1 MKRRKFLQV
10 SSMLTLGTLATQPL
24 LAQTETADCLTPF
37 SGHNYG
43 SSDKQGEYKIVI
55 KICIDSI
62 NFFEKAGEAEKIMEL
77 IIYKIG
83 TSIDDLS
90 YVFDAEYKIT
100 ASKNRENDSGLY
112 DVSAVQTK
120 ILKEGSPIPS
130 NINLKNLDFLFRYN
144 NQSPLYIISIVDKKD
159 YTFIELTK
167 DTDDDCFLTTACVK
181 ALHKADNC
189 EELMILRQFRDTHLL
204 HSEMGKNLVKEYYT
218 IAPNIV
224 KNINKQSNSLPV
236 YTQIYS
242 KMIQPTL
249 QHIEQKEFEKAIELY
264 KNYTYALKTEYFKEN

>member
-1 MKRRKFLQV
+1 
-10 SSMLTLGTLATQPL
+10 
-24 LAQTETADCLTPF
+24 
-37 SGHNYG
+37 
-43 SSDKQGEYKIVI
+43 
-55 KICIDSI
+55 
-62 NFFEKAGEAEKIMEL
+62 MEL

-120 ILKEGSPIPS
+120 ILKEASPIPS

-144 NQSPLYIISIVDKKD
+144 NQSPLYKISIVDKKD

-167 DTDDDCFLTTACVK
+167 DADDDCFLTTACVK

-189 EELMILRQFRDTHLL
+189 EELMKLRQFRDTHLL

-218 IAPNIV
+218 IAPSIV
-224 KNINKQSNSLPV
+224 QNINKQSNALPV